1 MAHPLRVPLLLGS
14 AAAVLLLVRSD
25 SSRPGSKRPGSKRPG
40 SKRAERRAGS
50 QSGRQP
56 PLKVVVIGAGFGG
69 LAAAQALAGRPGLD
83 VTVMDQ
89 HNHHLFQPLLYQV
102 ATAALSQDEIA
113 SPVRSLFAG
122 KPRTH
127 VLMEDV
133 TGIDTAAREV
143 LCGSA
148 RVPYDTLVIAT
159 GSQPSYFGHDAWEA
173 AAPSLKTLDDAR
185 KLRERILDAFERA
198 ALPQC
203 DPAERSRLL
212 TFVLVGGGATGVEM
226 AGSIAELAR
235 DTQRH
240 DFTSV
245 NRAQVRVIIVEG
257 SPHIL
262 EGFAPELQARAVRDL
277 QGMGVDVR
285 TGKQVTDIQ
294 PGVVHI
300 GDEAIQAETIIW
312 TAGVAATPVAE
323 WLGVKPAKG
332 GRVPVGP
339 DLAVPGHP
347 GIYVIGDA
355 ALPPTPGGKPLPG
368 VAPVAKQQGSYVARA
383 IRRRLRGRTGAR
395 PFGYRDY
402 GTLATIGRNKA
413 VAEFG
418 GVHLTGFAAWVTWA
432 VAHIFFL
439 IGYRNRFL
447 VSAQWLISYA
457 THQRGGR
464 VIVESAKPDHRPIA
478 AARPTAAA
486 Q

>member
-1 MAHPLRVPLLLGS
+1 MPHPLRVPLLLGS
-14 AAAVLLLVRSD
+14 AAAVLCLA
-25 SSRPGSKRPGSKRPG
+25 
-40 SKRAERRAGS
+40 RAERKGAQPRRAARQAGRAT
-50 QSGRQP
+50 RQP
-56 PLKVVVIGAGFGG
+56 PHRVVVIGAGFGG
-69 LAAAQALAGRPGLD
+69 LSAAQALAGQPD
-83 VTVMDQ
+83 VQVTVIDQ

-122 KPRTH
+122 KTGTR
-127 VLMEDV
+127 VLMESV
-133 TGIDTAAREV
+133 TGIDDAAREV

-148 RVPYDTLVIAT
+148 RVPYDTLIVAT
-159 GSQPSYFGHDAWEA
+159 GSQPSYFGHDAWQA
-173 AAPSLKTLDDAR
+173 AAPGLKTLQDAR

-198 ALPQC
+198 NLPGC
-203 DPAERSRLL
+203 SPAERARLL

-235 DTQRH
+235 DTLRH
-240 DFTSV
+240 DYASV
-245 NRAQVRVIIVEG
+245 SDVQVRVIIVEG

-262 EGFAPELQARAVRDL
+262 EGFAPELQARALHDL
-277 QGMGVDVR
+277 QGMGVEVR
-285 TGKQVTDIQ
+285 TGAKVTDIQ
-294 PGVVHI
+294 PGAVHVGAQSI
-300 GDEAIQAETIIW
+300 EAETIIW
-312 TAGVAATPVAE
+312 TAGVAATPVAA
-323 WLGVKPAKG
+323 WLGVQPAKG
-332 GRVPVGP
+332 GRVAVGP

-355 ALPPTPGGKPLPG
+355 ALPPSPDGKPLPG
-368 VAPVAKQQGSYVARA
+368 VAPVAKQQGAYVARA
-383 IRRRLRGRTGAR
+383 IRRQLRGQAGTR

-418 GVHLTGFAAWVTWA
+418 PVHLTGFAAWATWA

-457 THQRGGR
+457 MHQRGGR
-464 VIVESAKPDHRPIA
+464 MFVSSATPDPRPIA
-478 AARPTAAA
+478 AAG
-486 Q
+486 

>member
-1 MAHPLRVPLLLGS
+1 MPHPLRVPLLLGS
-14 AAAVLLLVRSD
+14 AAAVLCLARAE
-25 SSRPGSKRPGSKRPG
+25 P
-40 SKRAERRAGS
+40 KRAARQAARAS
-50 QSGRQP
+50 RQP
-56 PLKVVVIGAGFGG
+56 PHRVVVIGAGFGG
-69 LAAAQALAGRPGLD
+69 LAAAQALAGRPGLQ
-83 VTVMDQ
+83 VTILDQ

-122 KPRTH
+122 RPDTR

-133 TGIDTAAREV
+133 TGIDTAARQV
-143 LCGSA
+143 MCGTA
-148 RVPYDTLVIAT
+148 RVPYDTLIVAT
-159 GSQPSYFGHDAWEA
+159 GSQPSYFGHDAWQA
-173 AAPSLKTLDDAR
+173 AAPGLKTLDDAR
-185 KLRERILDAFERA
+185 HLRERILDAFERA

-203 DPAERSRLL
+203 DPAERARLL
-212 TFVLVGGGATGVEM
+212 TFVLVGGGSTGVEM

-235 DTQRH
+235 DTLRH

-245 NRAQVRVIIVEG
+245 NHAQVRVVIVEG

-262 EGFAPELQARAVRDL
+262 EGFAPELQARALHDL
-277 QGMGVDVR
+277 QGMGVEVR
-285 TGKQVTDIQ
+285 TGSKVTDIQ
-294 PGVVHI
+294 PGMVHA
-300 GDEAIQAETIIW
+300 GDTAIAAETIIW

-323 WLGVKPAKG
+323 WLEVKPAKG
-332 GRVPVGP
+332 GRVAVGP

-355 ALPPTPGGKPLPG
+355 ALPPAPGGKPLPG

-383 IRRRLRGRTGAR
+383 IRRRLRGQAGTR
-395 PFGYRDY
+395 PFAYRDY
-402 GTLATIGRNKA
+402 GTLATIGRNSA

-418 GVHLTGFAAWVTWA
+418 PVHLTGFVAWVTWA

-464 VIVESAKPDHRPIA
+464 VIVESAKQAPRPIA
-478 AARPTAAA
+478 AAHPTTAANPTGAAQPTAAA
-486 Q
+486 E